1 MITLNSSVY
10 IVLPIIQILDYTVNY
25 LIHKCIRSK
34 TLYMTMAARIGFKPK
49 HI

>member
-25 LIHKCIRSK
+25 LIQVMYLEVKPY
-34 TLYMTMAARIGFKPK
+34 TL
-49 HI
+49 